1 MEDQIHERAY
11 KDDVTALEVR
21 FKRLDEET
29 KQKLESAKS
38 ISQGAERLAT
48 RLADDALAGQE
59 DLRQ

>member
-1 MEDQIHERAY
+1 MEDKIYERAY

-29 KQKLESAKS
+29 KQKIESTKS